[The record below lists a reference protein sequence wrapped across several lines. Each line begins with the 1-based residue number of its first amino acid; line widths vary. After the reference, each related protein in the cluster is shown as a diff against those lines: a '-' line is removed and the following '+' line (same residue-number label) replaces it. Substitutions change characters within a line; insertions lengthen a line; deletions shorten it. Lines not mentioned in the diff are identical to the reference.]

1 MTAFRVPLIIGA
13 VAALLSLHAC
23 NCGRQNV
30 TKTEASLSLPL
41 EVLDFGVVPEG
52 TSKGLRFQIDNVG
65 RAPVN
70 ISASI
75 ISGSMEFR
83 LGTVP
88 PTVDSSGFVEVPV
101 IFTPMGPGI
110 DEATVQIKT
119 DKMDELPLTLLLR
132 GGPIYPQLT
141 FDPDPLSFV
150 GATGLL
156 ETKTAQL
163 KSTGTAALTI
173 RSIGVAANGNPDFA
187 VNPPMTPLKIM
198 PGDVTP
204 VTVEYSRMPNNVTE
218 GFMEVLSDDPDG
230 GLKRLRLIPHMPTV
244 CSNLLDDDNDGVAD
258 FPDDPGCQDLAD
270 NDEYNPA
277 QCVNMAVQRCDAGAC
292 LGSRTCT
299 NGTWGRCGGC
309 DAGVPPMMDA
319 GQPPMDAGSCSVTG
333 TWRIDGGPIQYQCC
347 NLFGIGTYT
356 VDINISQFAINPAS
370 TARPS
375 PRQPGNTLTMSPAP
389 TCGGNFSYQR
399 VLPGG
404 CTETY
409 TLSGS
414 FVAPNRFVGT
424 YEASFTGTQCVGDPQ
439 CDNEDCFDQTFQIE
453 AYR

>member
-1 MTAFRVPLIIGA
+1 MATRIPLLIA
-13 VAALLSLHAC
+13 VVSAVLSLHAC

-70 ISASI
+70 ITASI
-75 ISGSMEFR
+75 VAGGSMDFR
-83 LGTVP
+83 LGAVP
-88 PTVDSSGFVEVPV
+88 PTVDPTGFVEVPV
-101 IFTPMGPGI
+101 LFTPVGAGV
-110 DEATVQIKT
+110 DEATIQIKT
-119 DKMDELPLTLLLR
+119 DKADELPLTLLLK
-132 GGPIYPQLT
+132 GGPIAPQLT

-173 RSIGVAANGNPDFA
+173 RSVGVAATGNPDFS
-187 VNPPMTPLKIM
+187 VSPPMTPLKIM
-198 PGDVTP
+198 PGDIAA
-204 VTVEYSRMPNNVTE
+204 VTVEYSRMPNNVSE
-218 GFMEVLSDDPDG
+218 GLMEVLSDDPDG
-230 GLKRLRLIPHMPTV
+230 GLKRLRLIPHMPTA

-277 QCVNMAVQRCDAGAC
+277 QCVNMAVQRCDAGVC

-309 DAGVPPMMDA
+309 DAGVPPVDA
-319 GQPPMDAGSCSVTG
+319 GQPVDAGACTVTG
-333 TWRIDGGPIQYQCC
+333 TWRIDGGPLEYRCC
-347 NLFGIGTYT
+347 NLFGFGSYA
-356 VDINISQFAINPAS
+356 VNVNINQFSINPA
-370 TARPS
+370 TTVRPQPS
-375 PRQPGNTLTMSPAP
+375 QPGSTLTQSPAP
-389 TCGGNFSYQR
+389 TCGGNFSYSR
-399 VLPGG
+399 TISGG
-404 CTETY
+404 CTEVF
-409 TLSGS
+409 TLSGT
-414 FVAPNRFVGT
+414 FTAPNRFVGT
-424 YEASFTGTQCVGDPQ
+424 YDIAFSGSQCVGDPQ
-439 CDNEDCFDQTFQIE
+439 CGNEDCFDQTFPVE